1 MRKRF
6 KSREMTV
13 LSPSCSPTSF
23 KNVMEFSQNDNGN
36 SVNSAKL
43 TKINGTST
51 GVSLKILSITCDVV
65 AVW

>member
-1 MRKRF
+1 
-6 KSREMTV
+6 
-13 LSPSCSPTSF
+13 
-23 KNVMEFSQNDNGN
+23 MEFSQNDNGN